1 MKLAPI
7 WDPSVRKPDPK
18 PVRVDLFPLFLGGTL
33 VWAVAGIVCLVC
45 YLCGAMSPRAAI
57 TCAAGVII
65 GAMLLVWERRERS
78 TYRLLGKDDNAAASA
93 ATPDTATADSA
104 TPSAE

>member
-33 VWAVAGIVCLVC
+33 VWAAAGIVCLVC
-45 YLCGAMSPRAAI
+45 YLCGVMSPRAAI

-78 TYRLLGKDDNAAASA
+78 TYRLLGKDDDAA
-93 ATPDTATADSA
+93 ATPDTATADST

>member
-45 YLCGAMSPRAAI
+45 YLRGVMSPRAAI

-78 TYRLLGKDDNAAASA
+78 TYRLLGKDG
-93 ATPDTATADSA
+93 TATDGDGANGA